1 MAITILPPVVEDV
14 DVPYSDSED
23 DAMSVDSD
31 GGVDLAAGDAT
42 RPNKRPRLVEGTNIG
57 AGVLTPG
64 EIVTDDPQ
72 WMRLVWPNCY
82 ISSTRN

>member
-14 DVPYSDSED
+14 DLPSFDSDS

-31 GGVDLAAGDAT
+31 GGVELAAGSSS
-42 RPNKRPRLVEGTNIG
+42 RPNKRQRLVEGTNIV

-64 EIVTDDPQ
+64 EVVTDDPQ
-72 WMRLVWPNCY
+72 WMRFVILQQQ
-82 ISSTRN
+82 SSLLF